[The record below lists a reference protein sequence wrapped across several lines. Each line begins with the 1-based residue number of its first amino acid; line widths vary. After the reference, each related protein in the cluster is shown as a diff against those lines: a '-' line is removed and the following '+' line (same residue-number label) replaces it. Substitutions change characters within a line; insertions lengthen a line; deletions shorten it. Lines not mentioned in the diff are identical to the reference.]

1 MSTFSHSPVL
11 VDAVCEA
18 LSAPLD
24 VDRPR
29 ASSGILLDLTCGGA
43 GHTRAL
49 LRVLQPQTVVA
60 FDRDARALAAAR
72 ERLKDAPCEV
82 IFVHAPFS
90 QMHREL
96 DAIGISRVDAILAD
110 LGVSSHQLDTGER
123 GFSFRSNGPL
133 DMRMDPSRG
142 QPLSARLAELSTE
155 QLTRILREF
164 GEEPDA
170 RRIASAIV
178 AQRPSDTSELASVVT
193 EAMSARQRRHLG
205 ARIHPATK
213 TFQALR
219 IMVNSEFDELDTML
233 HDAPE
238 RLQLGGRLAIISF
251 HSLEDRRIK
260 RAFRSLCEN
269 PALPHGVPIPD
280 HERPKAPFRI
290 AKTFRKGRMA
300 TDEERASNPRSR
312 SARLRVLERVEA

>member
-24 VDRPR
+24 VEGSR
-29 ASSGILLDLTCGGA
+29 SSPGILLDLTCGGA

-49 LRVLQPQTVVA
+49 LRVLQPKTVVA
-60 FDRDARALAAAR
+60 FDRDASALTAAR
-72 ERLKDAPCEV
+72 ERLQDAPCDV

-90 QMHREL
+90 EMHREL
-96 DAIGISRVDAILAD
+96 DAIGIQHVDAILAD
-110 LGVSSHQLDTGER
+110 LGVSSHQLDPGER

-142 QPLSARLAELSTE
+142 QPLSSWLAGLTADALS
-155 QLTRILREF
+155 RVLREF

-178 AQRPSDTSELASVVT
+178 AQQPGDTAELAAVVT

-219 IMVNSEFDELDTML
+219 IMVNGELDELDTML
-233 HDAPE
+233 HDAPA
-238 RLQLGGRLAIISF
+238 RLQVGGRLAIISF
-251 HSLEDRRIK
+251 HSLEDRRVK

-280 HERPKAPFRI
+280 QERPKAPFRI